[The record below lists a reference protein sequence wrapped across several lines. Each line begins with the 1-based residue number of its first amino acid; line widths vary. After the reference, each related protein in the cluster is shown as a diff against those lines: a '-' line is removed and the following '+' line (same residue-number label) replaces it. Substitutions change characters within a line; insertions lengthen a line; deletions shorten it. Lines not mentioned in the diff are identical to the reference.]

1 KNVRG
6 KGGKGLGK
14 GGAKRHR
21 KVSRVN
27 IQGITKPAI
36 RRLARR
42 GGVKRISGLIYEE
55 TRGVLKSALSMFS
68 WVKSERQFSSVQ
80 RNSYNFKQGA
90 FMGKLNSQKHKS
102 IQNGASF
109 NFLDSYLIFS
119 FTFFPLKKKGLFEA
133 ALSTGGVRELK
144 IYEEA
149 DKIKFQCRDS
159 LSSRCKGK
167 SGVLSMSDVQTSQK
181 SLKSDIKNEEKIKE
195 KCITSVKIFVKRKV
209 LTDISNIRGNSLRT
223 KSYNSSKLVSGYE
236 MAMMLLQEAIVSMH
250 TTVVNEDSNDKW
262 SRIANNSS
270 RNFIMGNVRTNLN
283 GATGDEE
290 ILTRAPFK
298 DTNASFE
305 GPKTKIQGRKSVTI
319 GIRPTR
325 RSALPPS
332 RRSLPIL
339 QQVNVDDTNNKEK
352 GSLRRHLSGVTGDK
366 QILTQ
371 APFKAM
377 KAPFDG
383 PKTKT
388 QGRKS
393 VTIGIRTTGRNALLP
408 SRRSLPVLVQVN
420 TKGTH
425 NKAKENSK
433 ELEIGKGINGVP
445 VSAKL
450 KAAGDVLPQLSN
462 HNNIRRNRVSDASAR
477 MAPKGHAK
485 VEIGALRK
493 KSVKTVLKITASGLN
508 SQTFSKSNSMSNL
521 HKCTSRVAIPYK
533 RLKDVSTSSLSKY
546 ATSDIS
552 AEQLHQKEVASSSNG
567 SLDTPECSIARRKS
581 DRTKSFTCLLMAR
594 SKLLKEQCGSV
605 KLENLSNIYDNC
617 NHLEVTEYVDDIYLY
632 YWVIETQNQPIKNYI
647 DIQKEIT
654 PQMRGIL
661 INWLIEVHLKFDLM
675 QEALFL
681 MVTLLDYYLSL
692 VRVKKNDLQ
701 LVGLTSL
708 FLASKYE
715 DLWHPRIMDLLS
727 ISGESYT
734 RDQMLEMEKDIL
746 RKLKFRLNAAT
757 PYVFMLRLLKAAQ
770 ADTRF
775 EHLAFYLIEL
785 CLVEYEALNYK
796 PSMLCASAI
805 YVARC
810 TMQVMPAWTPL
821 LAVHARYQESQL
833 RQISA

>member
-1 KNVRG
+1 
-6 KGGKGLGK
+6 
-14 GGAKRHR
+14 
-21 KVSRVN
+21 
-27 IQGITKPAI
+27 
-36 RRLARR
+36 
-42 GGVKRISGLIYEE
+42 
-55 TRGVLKSALSMFS
+55 
-68 WVKSERQFSSVQ
+68 
-80 RNSYNFKQGA
+80 
-90 FMGKLNSQKHKS
+90 MGKLNSQKHKS
-102 IQNGASF
+102 IQNGG
-109 NFLDSYLIFS
+109 I
-119 FTFFPLKKKGLFEA
+119 
-133 ALSTGGVRELK
+133 RELK

-149 DKIKFQCRDS
+149 DKIKYQSRDS

-167 SGVLSMSDVQTSQK
+167 SGVLSMIDVQTSQK
-181 SLKSDIKNEEKIKE
+181 NLKSDIKNEEKTKE
-195 KCITSVKIFVKRKV
+195 KCSTSVKIFVKRKV

-223 KSYNSSKLVSGYE
+223 KSYNSSKLV
-236 MAMMLLQEAIVSMH
+236 
-250 TTVVNEDSNDKW
+250 DSNDKW
-262 SRIANNSS
+262 SRITNNSS
-270 RNFIMGNVRTNLN
+270 RNFIMGNVRTNMN

-298 DTNASFE
+298 DTKASFE

-319 GIRPTR
+319 GIRSTR
-325 RSALPPS
+325 RNALPPS
-332 RRSLPIL
+332 RRSLLTL
-339 QQVNVDDTNNKEK
+339 QQVNVDDTNYKEK
-352 GSLRRHLSGVTGDK
+352 GNLRRNLSGATGDR

-371 APFKAM
+371 APFKAV

-388 QGRKS
+388 QGSKS
-393 VTIGIRTTGRNALLP
+393 ATIGIRTTGRNALPP
-408 SRRSLPVLVQVN
+408 SRRSLPVLEQVN

-425 NKAKENSK
+425 NKAKENPK
-433 ELEIGKGINGVP
+433 ELEKGKGINGVP
-445 VSAKL
+445 VLAKL

-477 MAPKGHAK
+477 MAPKGHTKA
-485 VEIGALRK
+485 EIGALRK
-493 KSVKTVLKITASGLN
+493 KSVKTVLKISARGLN
-508 SQTFSKSNSMSNL
+508 SQPFSKSSSMSNV

-533 RLKDVSTSSLSKY
+533 RLEDVSTSSLSKY

-552 AEQLHQKEVASSSNG
+552 AEQPHQKEVVSSSNG

-581 DRTKSFTCLLMAR
+581 YRRKSFTCLLMAR
-594 SKLLKEQCGSV
+594 SKFLKEQCGSV

-632 YWVIETQNQPIKNYI
+632 YWVIEAQNQPIKNYME
-647 DIQKEIT
+647 IQKEIT

-715 DLWHPRIMDLLS
+715 DLWHPRIIDLLS

-734 RDQMLEMEKDIL
+734 RDQMLDMEKDIL

-821 LAVHARYQESQL
+821 LGMHARYQESQL
-833 RQISA
+833 RQCAEMILRFHKSATTALLKVTHEKYMCSSNGKVASIRPLESLP